1 MIITLLSSL
10 LFTWLPICSPA
21 QEAEGQNFVEPPPS
35 HWPADEKAM
44 AKKLGLSKMF
54 LVKEPGLEIW
64 FENSKMRR
72 SLEKNLLTSWASI
85 NERIGE
91 PDTPNDVPIRLLLID
106 TPEAIPRLRPLVA
119 REASRWDSP
128 GPDGAFFEAVT
139 KSGNGVWSFPPVAIV
154 ATRPIGKAEISTR
167 AVHDLGILRMNLAC
181 SYTGFG
187 VPEALKEGF
196 AGWLVL
202 EMVKKPFGLVSH
214 EKAVVKSKIHGYGV
228 FAGIGAAMNNAD
240 NHPSNWKTLMK
251 NATRQMRASSV
262 STPEAH
268 LDAVLA
274 RTRADFARTDY
285 AYSWGV
291 LSFLMDDRYP
301 VGDEA
306 LKAQKA
312 TIWNRPKKPL
322 AISRQTVFLGA
333 LKKLRHHK
341 LSFLPPAER
350 GQKLSDLL
358 EEATGE
364 TREQRHQAFLHWSI
378 KGL

>member
-1 MIITLLSSL
+1 N
-10 LFTWLPICSPA
+10 FA
-21 QEAEGQNFVEPPPS
+21 QPPPS
-35 HWPADEKAM
+35 HWPATTDEM
-44 AKKLGLSKMF
+44 AKRLGLRAMQ
-54 LVKEPGLEIW
+54 LVKEDGLEIW
-64 FENSKMRR
+64 FEDSKMRR
-72 SLEKNLLTSWASI
+72 SLEKNLLKSWASI

-106 TPEAIPRLRPLVA
+106 TPEAVARLRPLVA
-119 REASRWDSP
+119 EEASRWDLA
-128 GPDGAFFEAVT
+128 GPDRAFFEAT
-139 KSGNGVWSFPPVAIV
+139 AKAGNGVWSFPPVAIV
-154 ATRPIGKAEISTR
+154 ASRPIGKTEVRTR

-214 EKAVVKSKIHGYGV
+214 EKAALKTKIYGYGV

-240 NHPSNWKTLMK
+240 NHPSNWENLVK
-251 NATRQMRASSV
+251 NAMRQMRASDTSV
-262 STPEAH
+262 PEAH

-274 RTRADFARTDY
+274 RTRENFARTDY

-291 LSFLMDDRYP
+291 LSFLMDAHYP
-301 VGDEA
+301 VGDAA

-322 AISRQTVFLGA
+322 AVSRQTIFLDA
-333 LKKLRHHK
+333 LKTLRGHK
-341 LSFLPPAER
+341 LSFLTPAER
-350 GQKLSDLL
+350 GQKLGELL

-364 TREQRHQAFLHWSI
+364 TREQRHHAFLHWSI